1 MKVSRLLASVL
12 CFLLVINFFRT
23 VNGAGF
29 VGSAEVLDR
38 LDAFDLDLSPISN
51 LVALWEEN
59 NFGNNISSL
68 AAEQEAYAPSFGEGG
83 IMTVPS
89 VGGGENGGGGTF
101 GGDDSGTDYTGW
113 FSNLW
118 SSITN
123 IASIFT
129 SFGGLFETMQA
140 AIKSKV
146 DLVINTVK
154 YIWTNGIA
162 LVMIPIQLIS
172 ETFSFTFWLLGFGG

>member
-29 VGSAEVLDR
+29 VGSAEVLER
-38 LDAFDLDLSPISN
+38 LDEFELDLSPISN

-68 AAEQEAYAPSFGEGG
+68 AAEQEAYVPSFGEGG
-83 IMTVPS
+83 IMIVPS
-89 VGGGENGGGGTF
+89 SPGSGSF

-123 IASIFT
+123 IGSIFT
-129 SFGGLFETMQA
+129 SFGSLFETVQDGITKK
-140 AIKSKV
+140 IKLIFDTISF
-146 DLVINTVK
+146 
-154 YIWTNGIA
+154 IWNNGIA

-172 ETFSFTFWLLGFGG
+172 ETFSFSFWLLGFGG

>member
-29 VGSAEVLDR
+29 VGTAEVLER
-38 LDAFDLDLSPISN
+38 LDEFELDLSPISN

-68 AAEQEAYAPSFGEGG
+68 AAEQEAYVPSFGEGG
-83 IMTVPS
+83 IMIVPS
-89 VGGGENGGGGTF
+89 AGGGENSGGGTF
-101 GGDDSGTDYTGW
+101 GGDGTDYTGW
-113 FSNLW
+113 FSNVW
-118 SSITN
+118 SAITN
-123 IASIFT
+123 IGSIFT
-129 SFGGLFETMQA
+129 SFGSLFEIVQDGITKK
-140 AIKSKV
+140 IKLIFDTISF
-146 DLVINTVK
+146 
-154 YIWTNGIA
+154 IWNNGIA

-172 ETFSFTFWLLGFGG
+172 ETFSFSFWLLGFGG